1 MVSCAAY
8 KRLCS
13 SWWMVNHQLK
23 LGSRYKWNHCRAL
36 WPSLSSL
43 PLRGDFSPP
52 RPSAAAAARRRLAV
66 FKKSFIRSRSP
77 RVDGDVVR
85 SLQSKHGEKTSYGG
99 LPRSPPPPFSREDAH
114 GRTRGR
120 GRAES
125 GKKENNNSLRQI
137 WIKTLKLAG
146 DL

>member
-36 WPSLSSL
+36 WPSFVLSSRSVGIFL
-43 PLRGDFSPP
+43 PLALLPPPP
-52 RPSAAAAARRRLAV
+52 RAAVFPV

-85 SLQSKHGEKTSYGG
+85 SLQSKHGEKTSYDGG
-99 LPRSPPPPFSREDAH
+99 LPRSLRRCLSLEKMPMGGPAD
-114 GRTRGR
+114 GR
-120 GRAES
+120 RAE
-125 GKKENNNSLRQI
+125 KK
-137 WIKTLKLAG
+137 KTITACARYGSKV
-146 DL
+146 

>member
-1 MVSCAAY
+1 MVSRAAY
-8 KRLCS
+8 KRL
-13 SWWMVNHQLK
+13 MVIHQLK

-36 WPSLSSL
+36 WPSLVLSSRSVGILL
-43 PLRGDFSPP
+43 PLALLPP
-52 RPSAAAAARRRLAV
+52 PIAAVFPV

-99 LPRSPPPPFSREDAH
+99 LPRSPPPLPFSREDAH
-114 GRTRGR
+114 GRTR

-125 GKKENNNSLRQI
+125 GKKENNNSLLQI
-137 WIKTLKLAG
+137 WIKSLKLAG